1 MQEPIVF
8 GRSFISSGCVRF
20 ASLALVLAASAQLAG
35 CSDSEEDRD
44 SSVVSTAGGQ
54 NRGGVPIEGD
64 RRIPFSPANDLEFA
78 EFFVA
83 HHEMAIHMAEEQIDR
98 GENAQVRA
106 MAQAVVED
114 QTREVDLLRQ
124 ALAELGGGDDPSRQ
138 PEDPHVQADMGAM
151 SMLPGAALD
160 EMFLLDMIPHHAAGL
175 PVAHRAQSTLQ
186 REDLRRLA
194 NDIADAQA
202 REVGEMHAMLE
213 ELGITDAGEDM
224 APGIGGRTDFGLVGD
239 RRIPLTPA
247 DDIEFVDFFITHHEM
262 AIMMAQQVVA
272 RGEDPEVRSMAEA
285 VIESQTTET
294 EQMRSIRATLAGS
307 AEPPAAPPDP
317 IAEPEMAEM
326 METSGSD
333 LDRMFL
339 VEMIPHHAAG
349 LPTAHR
355 AKPHVQNETL
365 RAMADDI
372 YQTQA
377 EEIGSMRERLV
388 TAFPAV
394 GER

>member
-1 MQEPIVF
+1 
-8 GRSFISSGCVRF
+8 
-20 ASLALVLAASAQLAG
+20 
-35 CSDSEEDRD
+35 
-44 SSVVSTAGGQ
+44 
-54 NRGGVPIEGD
+54 
-64 RRIPFSPANDLEFA
+64 
-78 EFFVA
+78 
-83 HHEMAIHMAEEQIDR
+83 
-98 GENAQVRA
+98 
-106 MAQAVVED
+106 
-114 QTREVDLLRQ
+114 
-124 ALAELGGGDDPSRQ
+124 
-138 PEDPHVQADMGAM
+138 
-151 SMLPGAALD
+151 
-160 EMFLLDMIPHHAAGL
+160 
-175 PVAHRAQSTLQ
+175 
-186 REDLRRLA
+186 
-194 NDIADAQA
+194 
-202 REVGEMHAMLE
+202 
-213 ELGITDAGEDM
+213 
-224 APGIGGRTDFGLVGD
+224 
-239 RRIPLTPA
+239 LTPA